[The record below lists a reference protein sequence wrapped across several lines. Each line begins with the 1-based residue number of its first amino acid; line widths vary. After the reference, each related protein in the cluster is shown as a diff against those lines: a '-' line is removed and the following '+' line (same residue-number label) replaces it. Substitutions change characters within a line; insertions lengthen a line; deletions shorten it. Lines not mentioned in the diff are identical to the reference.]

1 MTTKIAFFRPR
12 LLGTIAAAGIVL
24 AAFSTVALGD
34 EVRVTLSGDY
44 EVPPVKTMASGS
56 GMIIINPDM
65 SVSGTIVTTGL
76 AGTMA
81 HIHQG
86 ALGKNG
92 PVIVPLAKNGEYGWV
107 VPAGSKFT
115 DAQYQAYKS
124 GDLYVNVHTAENK
137 GGEIRGQLKP

>member
-1 MTTKIAFFRPR
+1 MKTKIAYRPQ
-12 LLGTIAAAGIVL
+12 LFGTVVATLIALAVSP
-24 AAFSTVALGD
+24 AAFAD
-34 EVRVTLSGDY
+34 EVRILLNGDH
-44 EVPPVKTMASGS
+44 EVPPVRTMATGN

-65 SVSGTIVTTGL
+65 SVSGTIVTSGL
-76 AGTMA
+76 EGTMA

-92 PVIVPLAKNGEYGWV
+92 PVIVPLARNGEYGWA
-107 VPAGSKFT
+107 VPPGTKLSE
-115 DAQYQAYKS
+115 AQYQAYKA